1 MVRMVGNI
9 ILACIVSFIIS
20 ILLRTSLISF
30 RKNIQVNEEYLRY
43 HEEHEGDQSN
53 FAEVPEAYLFD
64 DKYFLK
70 EFSVRASTVMEVI
83 NSAEFYLIWLIN
95 TTMMTLTITR
105 IDPVANILVTSIVLE
120 ILLLI
125 SIVDVQYGLIP
136 DSAHIVIMLGAV
148 LSMFFPNSI
157 SMVSR
162 LVGFLIGGGFLWIL
176 YMMGGMGGGDVKLM
190 AVAGFWLGFPK
201 IILALMIGIFCAA
214 VISLLL
220 IALGRKKRKDSI
232 AFGPFLA
239 FGIVATMLLYTE
251 LINLFI

>member
-1 MVRMVGNI
+1 MVGNI
-9 ILACIVSFIIS
+9 ILACIFSIIIS
-20 ILLRTSLISF
+20 ILLRISLMSF
-30 RKNIQVNEEYLRY
+30 RKNIKVNEDYVLYL
-43 HEEHEGDQSN
+43 EEHEGDRSK
-53 FAEVPEAYLFD
+53 FAEEPEAYIFH

-70 EFSVRASTVMEVI
+70 EFNIRASTVMEAI
-83 NSAEFYLIWLIN
+83 SGAEFYLIWLVN
-95 TTMMTLTITR
+95 TTMMALTIAR
-105 IDPVANILVTSIVLE
+105 IDPVINIIVTSIVLE

-136 DSAHIVIMLGAV
+136 DSAHIVILLSAV
-148 LSMFFPNSI
+148 VSMFFPDSI

-162 LVGFLIGGGFLWIL
+162 LVGLLMGGGFLWIL

-190 AVAGFWLGFPK
+190 AVAGFWLGYPK
-201 IILALMIGIFCAA
+201 IIIALMIGIFCAA

-239 FGIVATMLLYTE
+239 FGIVATMLMYTE
-251 LINLFI
+251 IINFFM